1 MGEPKTPN
9 TVFRELREREWR
21 SSRTEA
27 ARMIRKKAAELGE
40 PVECDARTISL
51 WEDGT
56 TACPRPIYQRVLYA
70 MTGRNPEQLG
80 FAPPRRGRR
89 PATESAEEDGTPD
102 MRRRSLLIA
111 AGAGLLTDAGPAG
124 NEGDRQLGDAHVQ
137 AILDTEQRLY
147 AQDRQFG
154 AVELNQ
160 LAATAV
166 ARANRWLRNGRYSE
180 QVGRRLQ
187 LATGALSV
195 TAGWLALD
203 SGRTTD
209 ARSLYTEALV
219 CARHA
224 DDPGLEAHA
233 FGCLS
238 LLATSTDHPREAV
251 STARVAQR
259 AAAQLGSPR
268 WLSLLAMRE
277 ARGWALQG
285 DRTLTEQALVRA
297 YHLYGQ
303 GPRDADPAWLEF
315 FVPAELTGLES
326 LCRADLGQYERA
338 CAGAEQT
345 VMLFAADHTRNRAL
359 YTADIAL
366 HHARKPRPDLDAA
379 VDAAHRALRYLPGV
393 HSDRLTRAL
402 DAVAGVLTPHEQVR
416 SVAGYFDIYRA
427 ARAPQ

>member
-1 MGEPKTPN
+1 
-9 TVFRELREREWR
+9 
-21 SSRTEA
+21 
-27 ARMIRKKAAELGE
+27 
-40 PVECDARTISL
+40 
-51 WEDGT
+51 
-56 TACPRPIYQRVLYA
+56 
-70 MTGRNPEQLG
+70 
-80 FAPPRRGRR
+80 
-89 PATESAEEDGTPD
+89 

-111 AGAGLLTDAGPAG
+111 ASAGLLTTAGAAG
-124 NEGDRQLGDAHVQ
+124 NEGGRQLGDAHVQ
-137 AILDTEQRLY
+137 AILDAEQRLY

-160 LAATAV
+160 LAVTAV
-166 ARANRWLRNGRYSE
+166 AQANTWLRNGRYSE
-180 QVGRRLQ
+180 HVGRRLQ

-203 SGRTTD
+203 SGRTSD
-209 ARSLYTEALV
+209 ARSLYTEALA

-251 STARVAQR
+251 STAKVAQR

-379 VDAAHRALRYLPGV
+379 VDAAHRALEYLSGV
-393 HSDRLTRAL
+393 HSNRLTRAL
-402 DAVAGVLTPHEQVR
+402 DAVASVLAPHEKVR
-416 SVAGYFDIYRA
+416 SVAGYFDVYRA
-427 ARAPQ
+427 ARATQ